1 MNLQYMYL
9 FLLCVKFKLVS
20 FDVEACRLDRFPVI
34 SYILLVPN
42 DRSVGADTIEWLPG
56 WHPLIGL

>member
-34 SYILLVPN
+34 SYILSVPN